1 MKRKHLAL
9 IATASALALF
19 GGGVFTAQTFMTSR
33 IESRVEGELPKAS
46 GVSASIPFLD
56 IPVNLA
62 SDSIK
67 SANIDIKNF
76 TLKENGT
83 KTSLNI
89 AASNISKAKPTLVG
103 SLELTATIPAS
114 TITKQSEFNDA
125 QIVGNT
131 LQVATGAGGMGKAI
145 LIPKYSNN
153 QLYFEI
159 KSISIFGNEI
169 PAASLPANIQDQIKS
184 QSQRSLKPPKGLKV
198 KSVSLSSKGLSI
210 KMFGNNVQLGNLGS
224 GL

>member
-1 MKRKHLAL
+1 MKRKRLAI

-19 GGGVFTAQTFMTSR
+19 GGGVFTAQAFMTSR
-33 IESRVEGELPKAS
+33 IESRVQGELQKAS

-56 IPVNLA
+56 IPRNLA

-67 SANIDIKNF
+67 SANIDVKNF

-103 SLELTATIPAS
+103 SLELTVTIPVATIA
-114 TITKQSEFNDA
+114 KVSEFGDA
-125 QIVGNT
+125 QIVGDT
-131 LQVATGAGGMGKAI
+131 LQVAAGAGGMGKAI

-159 KSISIFGNEI
+159 KSISVFGNEI
-169 PAASLPANIQDQIKS
+169 PASSLPADIQDQIKS
-184 QSQRSLKPPKGLKV
+184 KSERSLTPPKGLKV
-198 KSVSLSSKGLSI
+198 KSVSINSKGLSI
-210 KMFGNNVQLGNLGS
+210 KMSGNNVQLGNLG
-224 GL
+224 L